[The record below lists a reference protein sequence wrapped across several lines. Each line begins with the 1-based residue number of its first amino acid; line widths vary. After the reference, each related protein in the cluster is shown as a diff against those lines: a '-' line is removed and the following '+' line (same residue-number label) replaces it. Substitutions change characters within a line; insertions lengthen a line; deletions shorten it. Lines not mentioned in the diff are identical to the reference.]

1 MRKPLHA
8 TAFQLPA
15 VARSA
20 VAAALIFPLTGCSG
34 IAKAPDSDKP
44 HHTAQGYQNNYSGNV
59 DKPFSQ
65 LLHLQA
71 DRIKN
76 NLPPDPKTPTPTVKP
91 DLPFIHANAR
101 AAVAMVPAVTWIDH
115 ASALVQASGLNVLT
129 DPVFS
134 ERAFPVHFV
143 GPKRVQPPGVAM
155 ADLPHI
161 NVVVISHNH
170 YDQRFCRVA
179 G

>member
-1 MRKPLHA
+1 M
-8 TAFQLPA
+8 
-15 VARSA
+15 
-20 VAAALIFPLTGCSG
+20 
-34 IAKAPDSDKP
+34 
-44 HHTAQGYQNNYSGNV
+44 

-65 LLHLQA
+65 LLRWQA

-101 AAVAMVPAVTWIDH
+101 AAVAMVPAVTWIGH